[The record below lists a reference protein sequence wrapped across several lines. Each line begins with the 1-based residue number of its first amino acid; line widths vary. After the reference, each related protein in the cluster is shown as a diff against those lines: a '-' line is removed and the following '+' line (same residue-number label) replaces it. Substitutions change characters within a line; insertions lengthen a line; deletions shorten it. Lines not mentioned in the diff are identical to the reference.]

1 MASSRSSSDARDE
14 LRQGLPAT
22 GSAPIGG
29 TGDLDRPLGD
39 HVSEHASGR
48 PVRDAPGEGGRAA
61 RRRTAASRLLL
72 VGGVLF
78 VIGLVVSLIADGFA
92 DGIGVTFL
100 SLSTIPTLGGL
111 GLLLFSGVE
120 KRAGEDRPFA

>member
-1 MASSRSSSDARDE
+1 MASPRRSTDARDE
-14 LRQGLPAT
+14 LQQGLPAT

-48 PVRDAPGEGGRAA
+48 PVRDTPDEAGRAA
-61 RRRTAASRLLL
+61 RRRTAGSRLLL

-78 VIGLVVSLIADGFA
+78 VIGLVVSLIADGFS
-92 DGIGVTFL
+92 DGIGVTFFA
-100 SLSTIPTLGGL
+100 LSTVPTLGGL
-111 GLLLFSGVE
+111 GLMLFSGVE
-120 KRAGEDRPFA
+120 KHAGEDRPFA